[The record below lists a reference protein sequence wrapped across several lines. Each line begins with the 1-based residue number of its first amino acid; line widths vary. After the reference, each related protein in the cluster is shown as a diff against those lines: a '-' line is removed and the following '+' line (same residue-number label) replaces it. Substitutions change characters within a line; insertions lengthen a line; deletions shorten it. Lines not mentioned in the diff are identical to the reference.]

1 VTGVG
6 AISALGMGVP
16 AFWSGVA
23 AGRSGVR
30 RISNFD
36 ATGFLAQVAAE
47 VPVFDPTAHFD
58 ETEREMLDRFSQ
70 FALLATAEAWAQS
83 GLTLAEGERDR
94 AGVSIGSAMGGAV
107 TQDERYKKL
116 YGGGGTRTHPFS
128 IPRIMNNA
136 ATAHISM
143 RYGMRGPALAMATAC
158 AASAH
163 AIGEAAEMIRG
174 GRADVMIAGG
184 ADAPIAPGI
193 VRCWEAMRVLAP
205 APPDDPSRACRP
217 FSRDRLGMVL
227 GEGAGILVLE
237 SWERANA
244 RGARILAE
252 LAGYGAT
259 ADAEH
264 ITQPGTHSPARAIA
278 IALEQAR
285 LAPTDIEYVNAH
297 GTATR
302 LNDVTETAI
311 LKLAFGDH
319 VSTLAISSTKAVHG
333 HAMGASAALE
343 AIATILALGEGIIPP
358 TANYT
363 EPDPE
368 CDLDYVPN
376 VARPRAITA
385 AISNSFAFGGLNAV
399 LAFRRAGSSAGPAAP
414 RQGADSD
421 RR

>member
-1 VTGVG
+1 
-6 AISALGMGVP
+6 
-16 AFWSGVA
+16 
-23 AGRSGVR
+23 
-30 RISNFD
+30 
-36 ATGFLAQVAAE
+36 
-47 VPVFDPTAHFD
+47 
-58 ETEREMLDRFSQ
+58 
-70 FALLATAEAWAQS
+70 
-83 GLTLAEGERDR
+83 
-94 AGVSIGSAMGGAV
+94 
-107 TQDERYKKL
+107 
-116 YGGGGTRTHPFS
+116 
-128 IPRIMNNA
+128 
-136 ATAHISM
+136 
-143 RYGMRGPALAMATAC
+143 
-158 AASAH
+158 
-163 AIGEAAEMIRG
+163 
-174 GRADVMIAGG
+174 
-184 ADAPIAPGI
+184 
-193 VRCWEAMRVLAP
+193 
-205 APPDDPSRACRP
+205 
-217 FSRDRLGMVL
+217 MVL

-285 LAPTDIEYVNAH
+285 LAPTDIGYVNAH

-311 LKLAFGDH
+311 LKLAFEEH
-319 VSTLAISSTKAVHG
+319 ARKLAISSTKAVHG

-343 AIATILALGEGIIPP
+343 AIATIFALGEGIIPP

-376 VARPRAITA
+376 VARRKAISA

-399 LAFRRAGSSAGPAAP
+399 LAFRRAESFAAPAAR